1 MLHHIDWKCH
11 SVIVMYKMSCMTISI
26 CQCTKQSYY
35 NKVYVNNGVFLFI
48 LWIILFLLKDL
59 LVIFSCINCTS
70 QFTILFVIFNGY
82 TKWTILKMELHL
94 DTYVMHSSMDIAVS
108 ARVDGIFYLVPF
120 YLCAKC
126 IV

>member
-1 MLHHIDWKCH
+1 MPHHIDWKWNAYAN
-11 SVIVMYKMSCMTISI
+11 VLNNPITIRYNDFNYKL
-26 CQCTKQSYY
+26 
-35 NKVYVNNGVFLFI
+35 FLFI
-48 LWIILFLLKDL
+48 LWIILCLLKDL
-59 LVIFSCINCTS
+59 LVILSCINCTS